1 MIIAP
6 YKDSPM
12 MKHVNFYNKLNFIS
26 KYSFQH
32 SFVATTEQCLFIQ
45 NRKAR
50 TFGFNIIN

>member
-12 MKHVNFYNKLNFIS
+12 MKHINFYDNLNFIS

-32 SFVATTEQCLFIQ
+32 SIVAITEQCLFIH

-50 TFGFNIIN
+50 TFGWNIIN